1 MATHRDERF
10 FASTRGQVVTL
21 LRRSARTVEELARV
35 FGLTDNGIR
44 AHLSALERDG
54 IVRQRGVVRRGSG
67 KPAHVYG
74 LTPQAEG
81 LFPKAYGPVL
91 RELLDV
97 LAERVGPEE
106 TEVLLRAV
114 GSRLADGR
122 GVPVGGGGGVR
133 ARLEAGVAL
142 LNDLGGLAELE
153 ENGETVLIRG
163 YSCPL
168 TAVAR
173 VHPGVC
179 RMAET
184 LLTQLTGVPIHEHCD
199 RGDGPRCCFEVSL
212 AGEAGRDA
220 LDL

>member
-1 MATHRDERF
+1 M
-10 FASTRGQVVTL
+10 TL
-21 LRRSARTVEELARV
+21 LRRSGRTVEDLARAL
-35 FGLTDNGIR
+35 GLTDNGVR
-44 AHLSALERDG
+44 AHLAALERDG
-54 IVRQRGVVRRGSG
+54 IVWQRGVVRRGSG
-67 KPAHVYG
+67 KPAYVYG
-74 LTPQAEG
+74 LTPQAEE

-122 GVPVGGGGGVR
+122 GVPAGGVR

-153 ENGETVLIRG
+153 EHGENVLIRG

-168 TAVAR
+168 TAV
-173 VHPGVC
+173 VPGHPGVC
-179 RMAET
+179 RMAES
-184 LLTQLTGVPIHEHCD
+184 LLTELTGVPIHEHCD
-199 RGDGPRCCFEVSL
+199 RDENPRCCFEAAL
-212 AGEAGRDA
+212 AGEEAARDA

>member
-21 LRRSARTVEELARV
+21 LRRSGRTVEELARLL
-35 FGLTDNGIR
+35 GLTDNGVR
-44 AHLSALERDG
+44 AHLAALERDG

-74 LTPQAEG
+74 LTPQAEE

-97 LAERVGPEE
+97 LAERVGSEK

-114 GSRLADGR
+114 GSRMADGR
-122 GVPVGGGGGVR
+122 DAPAGGAVR

-153 ENGETVLIRG
+153 EHADAVLIRG

-168 TAVAR
+168 TAV
-173 VHPGVC
+173 VPGHPGVC

-184 LLTQLTGVPIHEHCD
+184 LLTELTGVPIHEHCD
-199 RGDGPRCCFEVSL
+199 RGDAPRCCFEAVL
-212 AGEAGRDA
+212 AGDSGRES
-220 LDL
+220 LDY

>member
-1 MATHRDERF
+1 LATHRDERF

-21 LRRSARTVEELARV
+21 LRRSGRTVEDLARV
-35 FGLTDNGIR
+35 LGLTDNGVR
-44 AHLSALERDG
+44 AHLAALERDG
-54 IVRQRGVVRRGSG
+54 IARQRGVVRRGSG
-67 KPAHVYG
+67 KPAYVYG
-74 LTPQAEG
+74 LTPQAEE

-91 RELLDV
+91 GELLDV

-114 GSRLADGR
+114 GSRMADGR
-122 GVPVGGGGGVR
+122 GAPAGSGVR

-153 ENGETVLIRG
+153 ERDGTVLIRG

-168 TAVAR
+168 TAV
-173 VHPGVC
+173 VPGHPGLC

-184 LLTQLTGVPIHEHCD
+184 LLTELAGVPVHEHCD
-199 RGDGPRCCFEVSL
+199 RGENPRCCFEAAP
-212 AGEAGRDA
+212 AGDAGRDT
-220 LDL
+220 LDY